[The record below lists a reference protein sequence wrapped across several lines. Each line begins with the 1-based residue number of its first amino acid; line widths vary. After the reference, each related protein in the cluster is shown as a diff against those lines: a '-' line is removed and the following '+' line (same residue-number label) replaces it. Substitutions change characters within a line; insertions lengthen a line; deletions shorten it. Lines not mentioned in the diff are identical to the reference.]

1 MVVNLQYL
9 KKKYLKN
16 FPNNE
21 KLCNFVLTDILF
33 GFSEISEILKK
44 NKKINSVLEIGSGSG
59 ILLNELKTFFPH
71 INFIGI
77 DPNKSGYHSYREIYK
92 SLDKREF
99 EVENVQIE
107 KLSTKENFD
116 LFNNSFYSGEEYKN
130 EIAKT
135 KENCFKKEKFSN
147 LEELAE
153 NCYTHPS
160 YITGVLNK

>member
-21 KLCNFVLTDILF
+21 KLCNFVMTDILF

-44 NKKINSVLEIGSGSG
+44 NQKINSVLEIGSGSG

-77 DPNKSGYHSYREIYK
+77 DPVVPYEPPENPDII
-92 SLDKREF
+92 LNTKRETA
-99 EVENVQIE
+99 EESVQR
-107 KLSTKENFD
+107 LCSY
-116 LFNNSFYSGEEYKN
+116 L
-130 EIAKT
+130 EI
-135 KENCFKKEKFSN
+135 N
-147 LEELAE
+147 
-153 NCYTHPS
+153 
-160 YITGVLNK
+160 

>member
-44 NKKINSVLEIGSGSG
+44 NQKINSVLEIGSGSG

-77 DPNKSGYHSYREIYK
+77 DPNEGVYHSYREIYV

-99 EVENVQIE
+99 KVENVPSDSIPSGINATMIS
-107 KLSTKENFD
+107 LVPAII
-116 LFNNSFYSGEEYKN
+116 LFR
-130 EIAKT
+130 A
-135 KENCFKKEKFSN
+135 
-147 LEELAE
+147 
-153 NCYTHPS
+153 
-160 YITGVLNK
+160 